1 MTGEL
6 EVTTAHLG
14 ELAAKQG
21 RTAAAILSATA
32 ATEGVDTSVRVSH
45 GVISS
50 PTAAAL
56 RAANDARHTAGKAVG
71 DVSDHLEDSLELAA
85 RSYDGTDE
93 IAESVLGGQIR
104 G

>member
-21 RTAAAILSATA
+21 RTAAAILSATE
-32 ATEGVDTSVRVSH
+32 ATEGIDTSVRVSH

-50 PTAAAL
+50 PTAAAVQ
-56 RAANDARHTAGKAVG
+56 AANNARRTAGKAAG
-71 DVSDHLEDSLELAA
+71 DVSEHLEDSLGLAA
-85 RSYDGTDE
+85 RRYDDADE
-93 IAESVLGGQIR
+93 IAERVLGAQI
-104 G
+104 GG

>member
-14 ELAAKQG
+14 ELAARQG
-21 RTAAAILSATA
+21 SAAAAILSATE

-50 PTAAAL
+50 PTAAAV
-56 RAANDARHTAGKAVG
+56 RAANAARHTAGKALG
-71 DVSDHLEDSLELAA
+71 DVSDRLRESLGLAA
-85 RSYDGTDE
+85 RRYDDTDE
-93 IAESVLGGQIR
+93 TAEGVL
-104 G
+104 